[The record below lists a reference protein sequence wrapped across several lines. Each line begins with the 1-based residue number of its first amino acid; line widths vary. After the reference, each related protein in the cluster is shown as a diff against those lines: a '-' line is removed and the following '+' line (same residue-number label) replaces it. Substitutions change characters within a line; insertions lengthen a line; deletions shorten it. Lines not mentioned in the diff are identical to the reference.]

1 MNDNRIK
8 LQQRKITIKNSSP
21 DATLIYA
28 ENKAKDDYNTSK
40 LSKLN
45 YSDTALKAIYVFPET
60 MPLNLQTSLP
70 SKLIAGLLLCL
81 KLKKGAHVM
90 IATNTELNDSL
101 INGHFGTVYDFSFI
115 NSSVTKMYLKL
126 DDENAGKKQCWK
138 IHMH

>member
-1 MNDNRIK
+1 MNVNRIK
-8 LQQRKITIKNSSP
+8 KNLSP

-28 ENKAKDDYNTSK
+28 ENKAKDDYNTSE

-70 SKLIAGLLLCL
+70 SKLTAGLLLCL

-126 DDENAGKKQCWK
+126 DDENAGKKQC
-138 IHMH
+138 

>member
-60 MPLNLQTSLP
+60 MPLNLQTSLS
-70 SKLIAGLLLCL
+70 SKLPAGLLLCL
-81 KLKKGAHVM
+81 
-90 IATNTELNDSL
+90 NDRL
-101 INGHFGTVYDFSFI
+101 TVILEQSMTL
-115 NSSVTKMYLKL
+115 V
-126 DDENAGKKQCWK
+126 
-138 IHMH
+138 